1 MGIKNFQGKHVGDAN
16 EKAEKTTIRDCMSTN
31 MILFKKE
38 HSVIEVVE
46 KLIKYKISGGPV
58 VNDKHEVIG
67 IISEGDCIKQISESR
82 YYNMPMEATTIE
94 KYMTTGVETISPD
107 ENLFDAAEL
116 FINSKRRRF
125 PVVEN
130 KKIIGVVSQKDI
142 LRTALLLKGYNWKRK
157 KRLF

>member
-1 MGIKNFQGKHVGDAN
+1 MGIKNFQGKQIGDAN
-16 EKAEKTTIRDCMSTN
+16 EKAEKTTVRDCMSTN

-94 KYMTTGVETISPD
+94 KYMTTQVETISPD
-107 ENLFDAAEL
+107 ENLFDAAER

-130 KKIIGVVSQKDI
+130 KKIVGVVSQKDI